1 MLLFQIF
8 QKAYFEQKKQ
18 YNLFSSLF
26 SLYHTNHFFTV
37 IYIDIKFT
45 SNGKNIKP
53 YLYFFHVRMC
63 TVCEFGCLWPFERL
77 TSDMSAVWWICH
89 INSSFCLCVWVFV
102 TPEDKVFHARL
113 FHYLRSALLLTK
125 WEKCVHAC
133 VSVCVWAIN
142 CTVQVWRAT
151 VTVAGLNQELSTAG
165 LGSWEFTLTSRT
177 QEGPNNLKPLPFTGN
192 CLGMS
197 RQVHT

>member
-1 MLLFQIF
+1 MLVFEIF

-63 TVCEFGCLWPFERL
+63 TICEFGCLLAIREINIRYVSSL
-77 TSDMSAVWWICH
+77 MDMSH
-89 INSSFCLCVWVFV
+89 
-102 TPEDKVFHARL
+102 
-113 FHYLRSALLLTK
+113 
-125 WEKCVHAC
+125 
-133 VSVCVWAIN
+133 
-142 CTVQVWRAT
+142 
-151 VTVAGLNQELSTAG
+151 
-165 LGSWEFTLTSRT
+165 
-177 QEGPNNLKPLPFTGN
+177 
-192 CLGMS
+192 
-197 RQVHT
+197 

>member
-133 VSVCVWAIN
+133 VSVCVSN
-142 CTVQVWRAT
+142 KLHS
-151 VTVAGLNQELSTAG
+151 AGVKSHGNSGWSKPGAEYSWSGVMGVHSNLPHTG
-165 LGSWEFTLTSRT
+165 GS
-177 QEGPNNLKPLPFTGN
+177 
-192 CLGMS
+192 
-197 RQVHT
+197 